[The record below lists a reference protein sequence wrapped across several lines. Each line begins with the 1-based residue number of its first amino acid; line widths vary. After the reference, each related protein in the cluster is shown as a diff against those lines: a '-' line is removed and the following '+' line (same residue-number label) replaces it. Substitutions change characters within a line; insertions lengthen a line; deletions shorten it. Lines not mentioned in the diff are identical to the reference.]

1 MALPVLKEVPDTVS
15 SVDQIAFAGNNSS
28 FLIIGITDYVADLC
42 KADPDTGPVLVS
54 ETFLN
59 IVLFKEG
66 IGDISK
72 IGRSSEVII
81 LLIFESLYTRMH

>member
-66 IGDISK
+66 IGISVKLEDLPKNLAK
-72 IGRSSEVII
+72 ILSSWKPV
-81 LLIFESLYTRMH
+81 S